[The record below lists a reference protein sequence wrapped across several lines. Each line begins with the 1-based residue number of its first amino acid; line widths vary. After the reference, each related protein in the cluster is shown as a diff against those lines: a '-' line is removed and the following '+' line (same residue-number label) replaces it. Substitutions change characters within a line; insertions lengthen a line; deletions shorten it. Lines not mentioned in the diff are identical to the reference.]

1 MRRIPR
7 QQRSR
12 EMVARIIDAV
22 GEVLA
27 ERGLDNMTT
36 NHVADAAG
44 VSIGSLYQY
53 FSDKDELVE
62 ALLESLSK
70 RVTRDFHQQSVKLNM
85 NTLPLRQL
93 VELAIRYGMQSIRTN
108 PLMYELARN
117 WQRLPFDRLL
127 EPLSQFF
134 QVMAQPYFLKNY
146 QNYPVENLQA
156 KLYVLVHSTLFTS
169 VHYLVQDV
177 PTISEDELIATLTE
191 MIVGMLE
198 PPATGAG

>member
-12 EMVARIIDAV
+12 EMVARIVDAV
-22 GEVLA
+22 GVVLA

-53 FSDKDELVE
+53 FGDKDELVE
-62 ALLESLSK
+62 ALMESMSK
-70 RVTRDFHQQSVKLNM
+70 TVTQEFHEQAIKLNV
-85 NTLPLRQL
+85 NALPLHQV
-93 VELAIRYGMQSIRTN
+93 VELAIRYGLQSIRTN

-127 EPLSQFF
+127 EPLGQFF
-134 QVMAQPYFLKNY
+134 LVMAQPYFLRNY
-146 QNYPVENLQA
+146 QNYPIDNLQA
-156 KLYVLVHSTLFTS
+156 KLYVLIHSTLFTS
-169 VHYLVQDV
+169 VHYLVQDA
-177 PTISEDELIATLTE
+177 PIISEEELVETLTE

-198 PPATGAG
+198 PADA